1 MLEAQLLSDLVEQ
14 LLLGAMHLFRL
25 HLGLVS
31 SIL

>member
-1 MLEAQLLSDLVEQ
+1 MLEVQFLSDLVEQ
-14 LLLGAMHLFRL
+14 FLLGALHLNL